1 MNLNNGKVFLE
12 DFGKKESMYV
22 TSSKKTTNL
31 MMEMSPFWQDQPKRR
46 ISFGANCRNFRKK
59 REKKVAFW
67 TWRQRL
73 FPL

>member
-1 MNLNNGKVFLE
+1 MKEFKQWEGFSGRLWKEGIDVR
-12 DFGKKESMYV
+12 DFI
-22 TSSKKTTNL
+22 L